1 MFVKR
6 ILIYFPLALILFLVQ
21 SVFWVP
27 TYDKQAVGNPKR
39 LVKFLEASGG
49 DAAILNP
56 ILSADSSSAAV
67 NEKVFEGLI
76 DFDNDLKLRP
86 RLAQSWIQF
95 EEAYLTVNPSRR
107 PPGYSGG
114 ELAREWA
121 QFLLQSLRARRG
133 WYSNI
138 RRVEVLPEEEV
149 TGTVALPVLGEDGRP
164 VKNNGVVKTLDVAY
178 RLKRP
183 PRIKFTLKKV
193 DQDFFTPIKHLI
205 GQGYFSTIPY
215 ARHIEAVDPA
225 HAERLRAA
233 HARILPL
240 TEHNPVILFTLREGV
255 LFHDGHEFDASDV
268 KFTYDSIMNPRNA
281 SPRTSDY
288 EPVKALEVVGPYRVR
303 IVYKRLF
310 SPAINSWTMGIL
322 PEHLLNAR
330 RLREEAVAAGR
341 RGDEPFT
348 LRDTAFNRRPVG
360 TGPFVF
366 GEWKSDEMIR
376 LTRNDAYWG
385 APPEYEEYVI
395 RIIPDTLTREM
406 EFYAC
411 AVDQYGA
418 EPHQVARLKSD
429 PKYHSISSVGTSYS
443 YIGYNL
449 RNPLFQS
456 ARVRTALGMAIDVEQ
471 IIRYVLYGEGE
482 RVSGPYAK
490 ITDWYDPEVPLVP
503 YDPAAAL
510 KLLEEEGWRKNAEGY
525 LEKEGRVFEFNL
537 ITNSGNPTR
546 KNILTIVQNS
556 WRKIGIKCNTR
567 MFEWAVFLKD
577 FVNTMKF
584 DAVVLGWSMGFDPDL
599 YQIWHSSQAGPNQL
613 NFVGYDNPQA
623 DRLIVRIRQEY
634 DRKKQVKLAHELHRI
649 IARDQPYTFL
659 FVSRATRLL
668 DRKIVI
674 VERQADGSEKYVKVY
689 PTRDGSLSY
698 YFNKLRK
705 LETVPQFTPAAG

>member
-1 MFVKR
+1 MFVKQ
-6 ILIYFPLALILFLVQ
+6 ILIYFPLALVLFLAQ

-39 LVKFLEASGG
+39 LVKFLQASGG

-56 ILSADSSSAAV
+56 VLSADTSSAAV
-67 NEKVFEGLI
+67 NEKVFEGLL

-86 RLAQSWIQF
+86 RLAQSWLQF
-95 EEAYLTVNPSRR
+95 EEAYLTVDPERR

-114 ELAREWA
+114 EVAREWGEY
-121 QFLLQSLRARRG
+121 LLRSLRARRA
-133 WYSNI
+133 WYGNI
-138 RRVEVLPEEEV
+138 RRVEVLPAETV
-149 TGTVALPVLGEDGRP
+149 TGEVAVPVLDAAGRP
-164 VKNNGVVKTLDVAY
+164 VKNNGVIQTTQVAY

-193 DQDFFTPIKHLI
+193 NQDFFEPLVPLMGVSHFRSFPH
-205 GQGYFSTIPY
+205 GRF
-215 ARHIEAVDPA
+215 IEAVNPDQKERLKVS
-225 HAERLRAA
+225 HAE
-233 HARILPL
+233 ILPV
-240 TEHNPVILFTLREGV
+240 TEHNPVILFTLREGIR
-255 LFHDGHEFDASDV
+255 FHDGHEFDSGDV
-268 KFTYDSIMNPRNA
+268 RFTYESIMNPKNA

-288 EPVKALEVVGPYRVR
+288 EPVKALEVLGPYRLR
-303 IVYKRLF
+303 IIYKRLF
-310 SPAINSWTMGIL
+310 SPAINSWAMGML
-322 PEHLLNAR
+322 PEHLLNDG
-330 RLREEAVAAGR
+330 RLREEAAAAGKDPE
-341 RGDEPFT
+341 GFT

-366 GEWKSDEMIR
+366 GEWRSDEMIR
-376 LTRNDAYWG
+376 LRRNDDYWDT
-385 APPEYEEYVI
+385 APEYEEFVM

-406 EFYAC
+406 EFYAG
-411 AVDQYGA
+411 AVDQYAA
-418 EPHQVARLKSD
+418 EPHQVARLRDD
-429 PKYHSISSVGTSYS
+429 PKYHSIASVGTSYS

-456 ARVRTALGMAIDVEQ
+456 ERVRTALGMAIDVEQ

-490 ITDWYDPEVPLVP
+490 VTDWYDPSVAEVP
-503 YDPAAAL
+503 YDPAGAL
-510 KLLEEEGWRKNAEGY
+510 KLLEEEGWRKNAEGF
-525 LEKEGRVFEFNL
+525 LEKDGKVFEFNL
-537 ITNSGNPTR
+537 ITNSGNPIR

-556 WRKIGIKCNTR
+556 WSKLGIKCNTR

-577 FVNTMKF
+577 FVNTLKF

-613 NFVGYDNPQA
+613 NFVGYDNPEA
-623 DRLIVRIRQEY
+623 DRLIVRIRKEY
-634 DRKKQVKLAHELHRI
+634 DRGKQMEMAHELHRI

-674 VERQADGSEKYVKVY
+674 VERQPDGSEDYVKVY
-689 PTRDGSLSY
+689 PTKDGSLSY

-705 LETVPQFTPAAG
+705 LESVPRFTPAAG

>member
-1 MFVKR
+1 MFVKQ
-6 ILIYFPLALILFLVQ
+6 ILIYFPLALMLFLAQ

-27 TYDKQAVGNPKR
+27 TYDKQALGNPKR
-39 LVKFLEASGG
+39 LVKFLQASGG

-56 ILSADSSSAAV
+56 VLSADTSSAAV
-67 NEKVFEGLI
+67 NEKVFDGLL

-86 RLAQSWIQF
+86 RLAESWLQF
-95 EEAYLTVNPSRR
+95 EEAYLTVNPKRR

-114 ELAREWA
+114 EVAREWA
-121 QFLLQSLRARRG
+121 EYLLRSLRVDRG
-133 WYSNI
+133 WYGNI
-138 RRVEVLPEEEV
+138 RRVEILPGETLPGEV
-149 TGTVALPVLGEDGRP
+149 SLPVLDGGGRP
-164 VKNNGVVKTLDVAY
+164 QKTNGVPQTEAVAY

-193 DQDFFTPIKHLI
+193 DQDFFKPLRKMM
-205 GQGYFSTIPY
+205 GESYFTSFPY
-215 ARHIEAVDPA
+215 ASFVEPEDPA
-225 HAERLRAA
+225 QAARLEGSYGE
-233 HARILPL
+233 ILPIE
-240 TEHNPVILFTLREGV
+240 EHNPVILFTLREGV
-255 LFHDGHEFDASDV
+255 RFHDGHVFDSGDV
-268 KFTYDSIMNPRNA
+268 RFTYESIMNPANA

-288 EPVKALEVVGPYRVR
+288 EPVKALEVLGPYRVR

-310 SPAINSWTMGIL
+310 SPAINSWAMGIL
-322 PEHLLNAR
+322 PEHLLNAGK
-330 RLREEAVAAGR
+330 LREEAAQEGR
-341 RGDEPFT
+341 GEGEPFT

-366 GEWKSDEMIR
+366 DEWKSDEMIR
-376 LTRNDAYWG
+376 LRRNEAYWDT
-385 APPEYEEYVI
+385 PPEYEEFVM

-406 EFYAC
+406 EFYAG

-418 EPHQVARLKSD
+418 EPHQVARLKDD

-449 RNPLFQS
+449 RNPLFES
-456 ARVRTALGMAIDVEQ
+456 AKVRTALGMAIDVEQ

-490 ITDWYDPEVPLVP
+490 ITDWYDPGVPLLP
-503 YDPAAAL
+503 YDPAGAVRM
-510 KLLEEEGWRKNAEGY
+510 LEEEGWRKNADGY
-525 LEKEGRVFEFNL
+525 LEKDGRVFEFNL
-537 ITNSGNPTR
+537 ITNSGNPLR
-546 KNILTIVQNS
+546 KNIITIVQNS

-613 NFVGYDNPQA
+613 NFVGYDNPEA
-623 DRLIVRIRQEY
+623 DRLILRIRQEY
-634 DRKKQVKLAHELHRI
+634 DRKRQVQMAHELHRV

-674 VERQADGSEKYVKVY
+674 VERQVDGSEEYVKVY
-689 PTRDGSLSY
+689 PTRDGSLSF

-705 LETVPQFTPAAG
+705 LERAPSFSAG